1 MITRLKPPN
10 GRDEAPVLGGV
21 AFSRLLAI
29 LADRGQAVG
38 VPPAVE
44 ARGEVVPLVV
54 IDRADVFAVGAALRP
69 QFARAAPALRTR
81 SVTFSVAADA
91 AVSIDLGDGGGPRE
105 VQPQDQLEA
114 TFASGER
121 ALITVQR
128 DGRTARC
135 AIEFDDAPAPMPVET
150 WELPGGIASLLPAPG
165 HGALR
170 CPLVVVEGFP
180 GGHGFVYSHDVLAQH
195 GLLASLQ
202 GLGHDLVAVGLDDGL
217 RSLEENA
224 EVVRAALAQVKART
238 DLPITLAGWS
248 MGGLLARIAVAAA
261 ERAGETHR
269 VETLLTWDTPHRGT
283 MTQLGVQWFVQSFAA
298 RHPALGLQQRLLGSP
313 ANREMDMLVVD
324 GAADAREDPARAALV
339 ADLAWPERPRRILL
353 ASGRGDGQSSLEAGE
368 LLMRWHRENHGEIAL
383 CAVGGDDPVASGEID
398 EQRPSPLVVTG
409 QPSWDGAPGGREPYV
424 EQVASLLV
432 DLEGGRVHP
441 AHRPLTCTI
450 PTISALDLDSALDAP
465 VPATSGLITCQ
476 TDQLH
481 VQIDAAA
488 AARVLEE
495 LGAPFDPD
503 RFNAH
508 DPGFLADPFPTYAR
522 FRQFAPLHA
531 VPAYESLWCFRA
543 AECRAILEDTETWL
557 KHPPGDAPPPPPGP
571 TAVVAVLPP
580 GLFNS
585 DPPAH
590 PALREAVETPLRAA
604 LGSVPDMARAHAQE
618 RLQALGATERIELVQ
633 DYALPVPAHVLLDL
647 LGIALEPVQRAT
659 LIGWQQ
665 AIALA
670 HDATQSPA
678 VRLQGATCLMALR
691 GFFGAMVASHRRAPV
706 PGLVG
711 MVCDTFAAANL
722 GDAELIGTLCDL
734 LVAGYLST
742 TFIIATGT
750 WRVLS
755 DGIDPAPLRSD
766 ADGASALLEELLR
779 LDGPVQVIDRVASR
793 PTTLAGRDLGPGTR
807 VTAVV
812 GSADRDADVFAAP
825 DEARLGRPGPHMAF
839 GAGVHLCVGAPLARL
854 VAPVALHELFAFAP
868 QIELDGE
875 AQWQT
880 DPYLRAVV
888 SLPLALGRAG
898 G

>member
-1 MITRLKPPN
+1 M
-10 GRDEAPVLGGV
+10 
-21 AFSRLLAI
+21 
-29 LADRGQAVG
+29 Q
-38 VPPAVE
+38 
-44 ARGEVVPLVV
+44 
-54 IDRADVFAVGAALRP
+54 AAL
-69 QFARAAPALRTR
+69 T
-81 SVTFSVAADA
+81 
-91 AVSIDLGDGGGPRE
+91 
-105 VQPQDQLEA
+105 
-114 TFASGER
+114 
-121 ALITVQR
+121 
-128 DGRTARC
+128 
-135 AIEFDDAPAPMPVET
+135 
-150 WELPGGIASLLPAPG
+150 
-165 HGALR
+165 
-170 CPLVVVEGFP
+170 
-180 GGHGFVYSHDVLAQH
+180 
-195 GLLASLQ
+195 
-202 GLGHDLVAVGLDDGL
+202 
-217 RSLEENA
+217 
-224 EVVRAALAQVKART
+224 QVKART
-238 DLPITLAGWS
+238 DLPITLVGWS

-261 ERAGETHR
+261 ERAGEAHR

-283 MTQLGVQWFVQSFAA
+283 MTQLGVQWYVQSFAA

-324 GAADAREDPARAALV
+324 GAADAREDPARTALV
-339 ADLAWPERPRRILL
+339 AKLAWPEGPRRILL
-353 ASGRGDGQSSLEAGE
+353 ASGRGDGQSSLEAGQ
-368 LLMRWHRENHGEIAL
+368 LLMRWHCENHGEIAL
-383 CAVGGDDPVASGEID
+383 CALGGDEPVASGEID
-398 EQRPSPLVVTG
+398 EEHPSPLVVTG

-450 PTISALDLDSALDAP
+450 PTISALDLDSAVDAP

-481 VQIDAAA
+481 VHIDAPA
-488 AARVLEE
+488 AARVLAE

-522 FRQFAPLHA
+522 FRQFAPLHP
-531 VPAYESLWCFRA
+531 VPAYKSLWCFRA

-557 KHPPGDAPPPPPGP
+557 KHLPGDASPPPPRADGGRIGIAAR
-571 TAVVAVLPP
+571 AVQLR
-580 GLFNS
+580 
-585 DPPAH
+585 PAG
-590 PALREAVETPLRAA
+590 TSGAA
-604 LGSVPDMARAHAQE
+604 RSGRDSAARRLGSVPAMAQTYAQE
-618 RLQALGATERIELVQ
+618 RLRALGATERIELVQ
-633 DYALPVPAHVLLDL
+633 DYALPVPAQVLLDL
-647 LGIALEPVQRAT
+647 LGIAQEPVQRAT
-659 LIGWQQ
+659 LINWQQ

-670 HDATQSPA
+670 HDNTQSPA
-678 VRLQGATCLMALR
+678 VLLRGATCLMALR
-691 GFFGAMVASHRRAPV
+691 GFFGAMVASHRRAPM

-711 MVCDTFAAANL
+711 VVCDTFAAANRE
-722 GDAELIGTLCDL
+722 DAELIGTLCDL

-755 DGIDPAPLRSD
+755 DGIDPAPLRSGT
-766 ADGASALLEELLR
+766 DGASALLEELLR

-793 PTTLAGRDLGPGTR
+793 ATTLAGRDLGPGTK

-868 QIELDGE
+868 EIELDGE